1 MILNVLYAVADDI
14 SYVDRRINSLC
25 VSASEA
31 FEKGFVFN
39 RLWIVEI
46 AVTFLIIGI
55 YSSLN
60 SMLYKLLY
68 NLTYYDLIYDYYD
81 ATAPAARVVP
91 ASLTPAHWLVHARA
105 NIQHFGHLICRWKG
119 N

>member
-39 RLWIVEI
+39 TLWIVEI
-46 AVTFLIIGI
+46 AFLIIYRHRFKFKFHVVQI
-55 YSSLN
+55 VVQFN
-60 SMLYKLLY
+60 LL
-68 NLTYYDLIYDYYD
+68 
-81 ATAPAARVVP
+81 
-91 ASLTPAHWLVHARA
+91 
-105 NIQHFGHLICRWKG
+105 
-119 N
+119 

>member
-39 RLWIVEI
+39 TLWIVEI
-46 AVTFLIIGI
+46 AFLIIGI
-55 YSSLN
+55 DSSLN

-68 NLTYYDLIYDYYD
+68 NLTYYDLRTYFYLSNPFRC
-81 ATAPAARVVP
+81 TFVMHP
-91 ASLTPAHWLVHARA
+91 
-105 NIQHFGHLICRWKG
+105 
-119 N
+119 